1 MAATV
6 FYESASEIAT
16 IGNTFAVSGVN
27 TDPTTV
33 SLTITDPDGTATT
46 YTYAGATIT
55 KTSTGIYTKDIPCST
70 AGVWLYLWVGTGAAS
85 DAVAGT
91 WTVQPVG
98 EQNYCT
104 LEEVKSRVGIA
115 QTETAYDFEIL
126 TKLGSVTKGINRFC
140 GRVFTRAAAAS
151 ARQFYARDR
160 CLVEV
165 DDFYT
170 TTGLIVETDS
180 GDAGTYA
187 TTISSS
193 HYQLEP
199 LNGIV
204 DGEPGWPYRRIRAV
218 QTWWPPPWTRPTVQ
232 VTARWGWDRV
242 PEPVRE
248 AALILAN
255 EAFSLKDSPFGVGGY
270 GQFGIIRVR
279 DNPMAARLL
288 LPYQRYPV
296 LVA

>member
-1 MAATV
+1 VASTV
-6 FYESASEIAT
+6 FYKSASELAT
-16 IGNTFAVSGVN
+16 LTNTFSVSSVA

-33 SLTITDPDGTATT
+33 SLTVTDPDGTATT
-46 YTYAGATIT
+46 YTYAAATIT
-55 KTSTGIYTKDIPCST
+55 RTSAGIYTKDIPCSIS
-70 AGVWLYLWVGTGAAS
+70 GVWLYLWVGTGTAS

-98 EQNYCT
+98 EQGYCT

-126 TKLGSVTKGINRFC
+126 TKLGSVTRGINGFC
-140 GRVFTRAAAAS
+140 GRVFTRQVTAT
-151 ARQFYARDR
+151 ARQYYPRDA

-170 TTGLIVETDS
+170 TTDLAIATDS
-180 GDAGTYA
+180 GDTGTYP
-187 TTISSS
+187 TTITSTF
-193 HYQLEP
+193 YQLEP

-204 DGEPGWPYRRIRAV
+204 DGETGWPYRKIRAV
-218 QTWWPPPWTRPTVQ
+218 QSVWPLPMTRPTVQ

-242 PEPVRE
+242 PDPVHE

-255 EAFSLKDSPFGVGGY
+255 EAFALKDSPFGVGGY
-270 GQFGIIRVR
+270 GPFGVIRVR

-288 LPYQRYPV
+288 QRYQRHPV
-296 LVA
+296 MVA